1 MVILVILLMSGSSS
15 RSCLSFTLTFCLAF
29 LLDGPNVKN
38 VPTLLTISALSDF
51 PMRCTFQLAF
61 LPWPPTVNHARIKY
75 TEKRLEERLLSWW
88 WAKVSSPSY
97 PTSYPAT
104 VIIILCGVEP
114 FSHCCVDLTPHLTCC
129 SSLLLFD
136 PQLSP
141 PAVPG

>member
-1 MVILVILLMSGSSS
+1 MVILVILSGSSS
-15 RSCLSFTLTFCLAF
+15 RSYCLSFTLTFCLAF